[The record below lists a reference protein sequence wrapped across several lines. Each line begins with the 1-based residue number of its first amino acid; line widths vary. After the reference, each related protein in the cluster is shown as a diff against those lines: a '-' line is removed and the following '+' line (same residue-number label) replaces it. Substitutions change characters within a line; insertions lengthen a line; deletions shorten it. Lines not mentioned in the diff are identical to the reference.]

1 MPGGVRSWP
10 WAYSLFHQATKP
22 GLNMTWQLLWQM
34 AGVVQT
40 AKWVPGRPIFPS
52 LVFHIIRTSQAIA
65 PFMARYGQANSVC
78 VCFTYRQMV
87 LPWDVDDLW
96 RTPCHYRSLQKRT
109 TMGRLWVASPNKNLK
124 GFSELMHLMPCF
136 HAWKCIH
143 LVHLS
148 IKWYHYFRWFWIC
161 HDAED
166 SKALKGLQGTI
177 FQTGMDIMDITWP
190 SKKATHVNGDNFDI
204 QWS

>member
-10 WAYSLFHQATKP
+10 WGYSLFHQATKP
-22 GLNMTWQLLWQM
+22 GLNMTWQLLWHM
-34 AGVVQT
+34 AGVVRT
-40 AKWVPGRPIFPS
+40 AKWIPGRPIFPS
-52 LVFHIIRTSQAIA
+52 LMFHIIRTSQAIA

-78 VCFTYRQMV
+78 VCLFH
-87 LPWDVDDLW
+87 LPANGIAMRCRRFMKNTV
-96 RTPCHYRSLQKRT
+96 PLQELAET
-109 TMGRLWVASPNKNLK
+109 HNNGPALS
-124 GFSELMHLMPCF
+124 GFPQQKSQGLMHLMPCF

-148 IKWYHYFRWFWIC
+148 IKWYHYFRWFGIC

-177 FQTGMDIMDITWP
+177 FQTGMDIMDITWL
-190 SKKATHVNGDNFDI
+190 SKKARHVNGDNFDI